1 MRSMTGC
8 GIGRVQEDGW
18 EVGIEITTV
27 NHRFLDFG
35 LRLPRNL
42 AFLEQPVRELVSASV
57 RRGHVDVFITVKSVS
72 DSGMEATDNMDIAR
86 SYLEAARKI
95 ARETGIPEDL
105 GVSRLLELEGV
116 TSLNEKD
123 MDQEKVTSLCRDA
136 LEVALAQTVSM
147 REEEGLHLQQ
157 DLSEHLDHAAEL
169 RNRILSR
176 APLVVDE
183 YREKLEN
190 RLKTLLKDNAV
201 EPQRLAQEVAIMAD
215 RCAIDEELARLE
227 SHIRQMRQYLREK
240 GEIGKKMDFL
250 VQEMNRETNTI
261 GSKASDVA
269 ITQWV
274 VELKSEIE
282 KLREQIQNVE

>member
-18 EVGIEITTV
+18 EVGIEIKTV

-72 DSGMEATDNMDIAR
+72 DSGMEATVNMDIAR